1 MLSGLVTSLT
11 PRSGPPEL
19 QKISL
24 SADRQANHGAPV
36 AVDLVLV
43 LEPKPFALLATL
55 RAGEWFNNKTDLLR
69 QHQNRIVVVSWEI
82 VPGQSM
88 TPTEIPSTNGSLVG
102 VLIFADYQ
110 GEQTYRA
117 DATGMREV
125 QVYLAKD
132 GFEIAPNLLKSE
144 VPSAVPPSSDRESPA
159 RSKYK
164 EAQIPRNSAGRGV
177 NVAPRPEAERT
188 MERLAEPAARSGGCV
203 DDSHKLS
210 SGTFCRRQ
218 VDPVQDVPGEGGSDQ
233 FASISNAHR
242 PSPWAGAG
250 AGAGGNRTTV
260 VTPVQPKFIPRP
272 IREDAIFQGGQETL
286 HLRTSKMLQ
295 FPKPDLTTR

>member
-69 QHQNRIVVVSWEI
+69 QHQNRLVVVSWEI

-88 TPTEIPSTNGSLVG
+88 TPTEIPSTNGNLVG
-102 VLIFADYQ
+102 VLIFADYL

-132 GFEIAPNLLKSE
+132 GFEIAPTLLKSE
-144 VPSAVPPSSDRESPA
+144 VPSAVPSSSDRESPA

-164 EAQIPRNSAGRGV
+164 EPQIPRNSAEQGV

-188 MERLAEPAARSGGCV
+188 MERLAEPAARSSGCV
-203 DDSHKLS
+203 NDSHQLS
-210 SGTFCRRQ
+210 PGTFCTRQ
-218 VDPVQDVPGEGGSDQ
+218 VDPVQDVPGKVGRDQ
-233 FASISNAHR
+233 FVSISDAHR
-242 PSPWAGAG
+242 PSPWVGEW
-250 AGAGGNRTTV
+250 GNRTTV
-260 VTPVQPKFIPRP
+260 GTPVQPRFIPRP
-272 IREDAIFQGGQETL
+272 IREDGFFQGGEQTL

-295 FPKPDLTTR
+295 FPKSELTTR

>member
-1 MLSGLVTSLT
+1 MLSGLVITLT
-11 PRSGPPEL
+11 PRNGPPEL

-69 QHQNRIVVVSWEI
+69 QHQNRLVVVSWEI
-82 VPGQSM
+82 VPGQNM
-88 TPTEIPSTNGSLVG
+88 APAEIPSTSGNLVG
-102 VLIFADYQ
+102 VLIFADYA

-132 GFEIAPNLLKSE
+132 GFEIASTLLKSE
-144 VPSAVPPSSDRESPA
+144 VPSAVPSSSDRGSPA

-164 EAQIPRNSAGRGV
+164 DPQIPRNSAGQGLT
-177 NVAPRPEAERT
+177 VAPRPEAERT
-188 MERLAEPAARSGGCV
+188 MERLAQPAARSSGCV
-203 DDSHKLS
+203 NGSHQVS
-210 SGTFCRRQ
+210 PGTFCTRQ
-218 VDPVQDVPGEGGSDQ
+218 ADPVQDVPGEGGRDQ
-233 FASISNAHR
+233 FASIADAHR
-242 PSPWAGAG
+242 ASPWSG
-250 AGAGGNRTTV
+250 GGNRTTV
-260 VTPVQPKFIPRP
+260 VTPVQPGFISRP
-272 IREDAIFQGGQETL
+272 IRENGIFQGGEETL
-286 HLRTSKMLQ
+286 HLRISEMLQ
-295 FPKPDLTTR
+295 FPKSDLTTR

>member
-24 SADRQANHGAPV
+24 RADRQANHGAPV

-69 QHQNRIVVVSWEI
+69 QHQNRLVVVSWEI

-88 TPTEIPSTNGSLVG
+88 TPTEIPSTNGNLVG
-102 VLIFADYQ
+102 VLIFADYL

-132 GFEIAPNLLKSE
+132 GFEIAPTLLKSE
-144 VPSAVPPSSDRESPA
+144 VPSAVPSSSDRESPV

-164 EAQIPRNSAGRGV
+164 DPQIPRNSAGQGV

-188 MERLAEPAARSGGCV
+188 MERLAEPAARSSGCV
-203 DDSHKLS
+203 NDSHQLS
-210 SGTFCRRQ
+210 PGTFCTRQ
-218 VDPVQDVPGEGGSDQ
+218 VDPVQDVPGEVGRDQ
-233 FASISNAHR
+233 LVSISDAHR
-242 PSPWAGAG
+242 PSPWAGG
-250 AGAGGNRTTV
+250 GGNRTTV
-260 VTPVQPKFIPRP
+260 VTPVQPRFIPRP
-272 IREDAIFQGGQETL
+272 IREDGIFHGGEETL

-295 FPKPDLTTR
+295 FPKSDLTTR

>member
-43 LEPKPFALLATL
+43 LEPKPFALLAAL
-55 RAGEWFNNKTDLLR
+55 RAGEWFNHKTDLLR
-69 QHQNRIVVVSWEI
+69 QHQNRLVVVSWEI

-88 TPTEIPSTNGSLVG
+88 TPTEIPSTNGNLVG
-102 VLIFADYQ
+102 VLIFADYP

-132 GFEIAPNLLKSE
+132 GFEIAPTLLKSE
-144 VPSAVPPSSDRESPA
+144 VPSAVPSSSNRESPA

-164 EAQIPRNSAGRGV
+164 ESQIPRNSAGRGV
-177 NVAPRPEAERT
+177 NVVPRPEAERT
-188 MERLAEPAARSGGCV
+188 MERLEEPAARSSGCV
-203 DDSHKLS
+203 NESHQIS
-210 SGTFCRRQ
+210 PGTLCTRQ
-218 VDPVQDVPGEGGSDQ
+218 ADPVQDVPGQRGGDK
-233 FASISNAHR
+233 FASDSNAYR
-242 PSPWAGAG
+242 PSPWS
-250 AGAGGNRTTV
+250 GGMTNKTTV
-260 VTPVQPKFIPRP
+260 VTPVQPRFIPRP
-272 IREDAIFQGGQETL
+272 IREDGISQGGEETL

-295 FPKPDLTTR
+295 LPKSDFTTR

>member
-69 QHQNRIVVVSWEI
+69 QHQNRLVVVSWEI
-82 VPGQSM
+82 VPGQSI
-88 TPTEIPSTNGSLVG
+88 TPTEIPSTNGNLVG
-102 VLIFADYQ
+102 VLIFADYL

-132 GFEIAPNLLKSE
+132 GFEIAPTLLKSE
-144 VPSAVPPSSDRESPA
+144 VPSAVPSSSDRESPA

-164 EAQIPRNSAGRGV
+164 EPQIPRKSAGQGV
-177 NVAPRPEAERT
+177 NVLPLPEAERT
-188 MERLAEPAARSGGCV
+188 MERLAEPAARSSGCV
-203 DDSHKLS
+203 NDSHRLS
-210 SGTFCRRQ
+210 PGTFCTRP
-218 VDPVQDVPGEGGSDQ
+218 VDPAQDVPGEVGRDQ
-233 FASISNAHR
+233 FVSISDAHR
-242 PSPWAGAG
+242 PAQGLG
-250 AGAGGNRTTV
+250 EGGNRTTV
-260 VTPVQPKFIPRP
+260 VTPVQPIFIPRP
-272 IREDAIFQGGQETL
+272 ISEDGFFQSGEETL
-286 HLRTSKMLQ
+286 HLRTSKILQ
-295 FPKPDLTTR
+295 IPKSYLTTR